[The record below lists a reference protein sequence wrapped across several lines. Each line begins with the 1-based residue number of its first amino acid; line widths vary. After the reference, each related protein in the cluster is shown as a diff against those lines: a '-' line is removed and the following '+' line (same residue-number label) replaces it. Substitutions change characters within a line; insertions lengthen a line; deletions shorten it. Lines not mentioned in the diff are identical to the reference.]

1 MKKLELALL
10 GSPEFK
16 LGNKGINDLVLR
28 KGLALVAYLA
38 VTKQTHSREALAGM
52 FWGEMPEES
61 ARRNLRV
68 ALTKLRPY
76 FNDHLII
83 QRRTVAF
90 DTTSDY
96 WLDVDQFE
104 QALHQPAPSAAE
116 LQAAVNLYRGPFLAD
131 LPLKE
136 SPLFEDWIRPYQERL
151 RQMAMDALYRL
162 AVANTEQHHYP
173 QGIDNLSKL
182 LILEP
187 WMEEAHRQ
195 LMLLLALSGQRTA
208 ALAQFETCQAVLDE
222 ELGVEPGEATVELY
236 QKILNEEIEP
246 ADRLII
252 PAPPPTPVL
261 IPFQAPA
268 EKPNFIG
275 RQVLLSELGAALKTA
290 DTHTIHALVGMGGI
304 GKSTMATHI
313 AHLLRTHFGG
323 GVLWA
328 NAATSEPMSVL
339 ASWAQ
344 LYGYDFSRITDLESM
359 AAAYRS
365 VLADRHVLIVLDDV
379 TSMTRIK
386 PLLPA
391 GQHCRVLVTT
401 RDHDLARGLDARV
414 WLMKELSLENGRLLL
429 ASILGEERL
438 DAEPEAV
445 SDICN
450 LLENLPLAVEI
461 IGQRLK
467 SRPRRR
473 LADMAERLRS
483 EEQRLSVLQISDRAV
498 RTSFAISFQ
507 ALDMQLRRM
516 FTLMGLFNGRSFTA
530 ESLAHIAELDR
541 YEAEDRIF
549 ALTALSLAGE
559 EGQTRYKQHALLA
572 DFALEKLGDE
582 GGEEYGRFAQYYL
595 HFAQQNQT
603 NYDALRPEWDNM
615 MAAMQAACDHQLWQ
629 IVIDFALALNDAW
642 FTRARYTQAR
652 TAYVWAIQA
661 AEANNDIQSQSYF
674 LLHHGR
680 ACLEQRDYENAGKY
694 CQNSLELCNQNGDRA
709 GVAWNHM
716 ELARIHLEQ
725 SEFQAAQEHIAIG
738 KEICQQLDNQ
748 NGFAEALYV
757 EARIHY
763 FLGDYENAKH
773 LAGQAA
779 HLQKKNNDIN
789 GLIPTLNLLATT
801 ALEQGDLETAE
812 PLAHDALAYA
822 IQTKNKDEE
831 AMILDVLANVYRRK
845 NELDQ
850 AQKYAERSLELLAT
864 MGDLG
869 SQAMAYYQLSLINNS
884 QGQLEAALD
893 LGLRSLQLCRISN
906 YSLLA
911 VYVLNHI
918 GDYYLQLHDLNEA
931 REKWQEAMKIA
942 EATQNPTAIR
952 ETERRLELLD
962 EKFSR

>member
-116 LQAAVNLYRGPFLAD
+116 LQTAVNLYRGPFLAD

-136 SPLFEDWIRPYQERL
+136 APLFEDWIRPYQERL

-208 ALAQFETCQAVLDE
+208 ALAQFEMCQAVLDE

-252 PAPPPTPVL
+252 PAPPPAPVL

-304 GKSTMATHI
+304 GKSTMATHM

-328 NAATSEPMSVL
+328 NAATSEPMTIL

-365 VLADRHVLIVLDDV
+365 VLADRQVLIVLDDV

-386 PLLPA
+386 PLLPGGA
-391 GQHCRVLVTT
+391 HCRVLVTT

-414 WLMKELSLENGRLLL
+414 WVMKELSLENGRLLL

-473 LADMAERLRS
+473 LADMAARLRS
-483 EEQRLSVLQISDRAV
+483 EEQRLSELQISDRAV
-498 RTSFAISFQ
+498 RASFAISFQ
-507 ALDMQLRRM
+507 SLDAQLRRM
-516 FTLMGLFNGRSFTA
+516 FTLMGLFNGRSFTGEA
-530 ESLAHIAELDR
+530 LAFIAELDR

-572 DFALEKLGDE
+572 DFALEKLGE
-582 GGEEYGRFAQYYL
+582 ESGEEYGRFAQYYL

-615 MAAMQAACDHQLWQ
+615 MAAMQAAHDHQLWQ
-629 IVIDFALALNDAW
+629 IVIDFANALYDAW
-642 FTRARYTQAR
+642 FTRGRYTQAR
-652 TAYVWAIQA
+652 QGFSWAVTA
-661 AEANNDIQSQSYF
+661 AEALQNNIMTGRN
-674 LLHHGR
+674 LLR
-680 ACLEQRDYENAGKY
+680 L
-694 CQNSLELCNQNGDRA
+694 
-709 GVAWNHM
+709 GVACIEQNAYLKASVYLEKALDIFQQAQDDASAASIKFH
-716 ELARIHLEQ
+716 LARI
-725 SEFQAAQEHIAIG
+725 AI
-738 KEICQQLDNQ
+738 ER
-748 NGFAEALYV
+748 AEYETAVTLLNDSKQIR
-757 EARIHY
+757 EN
-763 FLGDYENAKH
+763 LGDYKG
-773 LAGQAA
+773 LAAIIFRQARLSL
-779 HLQKKNNDIN
+779 HN
-789 GLIPTLNLLATT
+789 G
-801 ALEQGDLETAE
+801 D
-812 PLAHDALAYA
+812 
-822 IQTKNKDEE
+822 
-831 AMILDVLANVYRRK
+831 
-845 NELDQ
+845 
-850 AQKYAERSLELLAT
+850 LAT
-864 MGDLG
+864 MGSLGKQALALQEENSDLLG
-869 SQAMAYYQLSLINNS
+869 QIPTLRLLAQFAMRTGDYQSAKTYAERAVEIAKELQNNGELASAFYTLAGVCRLTGELDTANYHAEQCLGLFGQMGDRKYLGMTYYELCLINRDQRKN
-884 QGQLEAALD
+884 QAAGDYGRRGIELLNEVNAPYTLVNALYNIGNIYQDMGDTDQALQMWYEALQIAEKNNHAKIED
-893 LGLRSLQLCRISN
+893 LRSL
-906 YSLLA
+906 
-911 VYVLNHI
+911 
-918 GDYYLQLHDLNEA
+918 
-931 REKWQEAMKIA
+931 
-942 EATQNPTAIR
+942 IR
-952 ETERRLELLD
+952 AN
-962 EKFSR
+962 S